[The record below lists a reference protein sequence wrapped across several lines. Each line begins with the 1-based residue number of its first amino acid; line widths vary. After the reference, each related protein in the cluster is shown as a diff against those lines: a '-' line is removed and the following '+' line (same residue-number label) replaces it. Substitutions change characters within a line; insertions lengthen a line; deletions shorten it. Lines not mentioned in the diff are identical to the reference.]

1 MLRLPDG
8 MRERIADQAK
18 ANRRSMNTEIVTL
31 LEQALESRKS
41 FADLVDQLDRIA
53 GMVMDHDRKLN
64 PKNWD

>member
-31 LEQALESRKS
+31 LEQALEFEKVFRR
-41 FADLVDQLDRIA
+41 FGRPA
-53 GMVMDHDRKLN
+53 
-64 PKNWD
+64 